1 MAEIKLNKRH
11 PLYQEDLSRAL
22 EIPELEKIK
31 KKSFLIT
38 GATGMIGTCLI
49 DALMRYNN
57 QGADIQIYAVGRI
70 WEKAKSRLG
79 EYKQDA
85 HFHFIE
91 QDVRQPFPQDLKVD
105 VIIPLASNTH
115 PLAYSQFPIET
126 IDINVKGAEYALAK
140 AVECDATVLYPSSV
154 EVYGNARDQDAFTE
168 DYTGQLNLQN
178 ARSCYPESKR
188 LSEALCY
195 SYMAECGAKVKIA
208 RLSRVFGPTMLI
220 SDSKASSQFILKAL
234 AGEDII
240 LKSKGEQ
247 FFSYTYVADV
257 VRSMLFI
264 LLHGEY
270 GKAYNVSNPDCN
282 VKLMD
287 FASAC
292 GRWAGKDVVF
302 DLPSDVEQKG
312 YSVAMHAVL
321 DNALLQS
328 IGCHLLFPFGEAIH
342 RTLVILADK
351 EDLPPN
357 AEAMINHNIL

>member
-1 MAEIKLNKRH
+1 MAEIKINKRH
-11 PLYQEDLSRAL
+11 PLYLEDLTKAL

-31 KKSFLIT
+31 NKSFLIT

-49 DALMRYNN
+49 DALMYYNN

-79 EYKQDA
+79 EYEQDA

-115 PLAYSQFPIET
+115 PLAYSQYPIET
-126 IDINVKGAEYALAK
+126 IDINVKGAEYALDK
-140 AVECDATVLYPSSV
+140 AIDCGATVLYPSSV
-154 EVYGNARDQDAFTE
+154 EVYGNARDNDVFTE
-168 DYTGQLNLQN
+168 DYTGRLNLQN
-178 ARSCYPESKR
+178 ARACYPESKR

-195 SYMAECGAKVKIA
+195 SYIAERGAKIKIA

-257 VRSMLFI
+257 VRSILFI

-270 GKAYNVSNPDCN
+270 GKAYNVSNSECN

-287 FASAC
+287 FAEAC
-292 GRWAGKDVVF
+292 ARWAGKDVVF

-321 DNALLQS
+321 DNTLLQS
-328 IGCHLLFPFGEAIH
+328 IGCQLLYPFSEAIR
-342 RTLVILADK
+342 RTFVILAD
-351 EDLPPN
+351 
-357 AEAMINHNIL
+357 M